1 MHVSIE
7 PAMDLGMDILMV
19 SPMDPPVDSLVDPA
33 VDPTVDLGLDS
44 GMDLGLDSGMDFSW
58 ISHGFFGPILCRAG
72 YYFGTEKSTAP
83 EAKKSTHRFYENPRP
98 GKNIPRRLRA
108 PRGELRQVVGSRS
121 GVWKVE
127 LRPMGFSARGHAEQH
142 LQVVAVIP
150 RS

>member
-19 SPMDPPVDSLVDPA
+19 SPMDPPVDSPVDPA

-58 ISHGFFGPILCRAG
+58 TSHGFSGPICVAQ
-72 YYFGTEKSTAP
+72 GTILVRKKSTAP
-83 EAKKSTHRFYENPRP
+83 EAKTTMHRFYENPRP

-150 RS
+150 SS

>member
-7 PAMDLGMDILMV
+7 PAMGLGMDILMA
-19 SPMDPPVDSLVDPA
+19 SPTDPPVDSPVDPA

-83 EAKKSTHRFYENPRP
+83 EAKKSMHRFYENPRP
-98 GKNIPRRLRA
+98 GKTFHGAFGRR
-108 PRGELRQVVGSRS
+108 G
-121 GVWKVE
+121 
-127 LRPMGFSARGHAEQH
+127 ARFG
-142 LQVVAVIP
+142 
-150 RS
+150 RW